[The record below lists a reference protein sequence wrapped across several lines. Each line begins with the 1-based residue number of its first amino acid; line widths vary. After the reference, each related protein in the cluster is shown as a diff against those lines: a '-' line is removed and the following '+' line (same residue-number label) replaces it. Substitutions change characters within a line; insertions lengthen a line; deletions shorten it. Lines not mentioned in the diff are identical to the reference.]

1 MPLSLPL
8 SLSLARSLSFA
19 LSLCLSLSLSPYLW
33 VGSIKNEPPSP
44 GPDRVMGLEVYLDE
58 AVTHESLTVWGI
70 EGVNDVG
77 RRTRSRTLSF

>member
-1 MPLSLPL
+1 
-8 SLSLARSLSFA
+8 
-19 LSLCLSLSLSPYLW
+19 
-33 VGSIKNEPPSP
+33 
-44 GPDRVMGLEVYLDE
+44 MGLEVYLDE